1 MLPIKFICFDT
12 IVIYLFVSIITFSCK
27 NKKEY
32 TAPDN
37 PLFSEM
43 NSSETGISFSNLL
56 KDDPK
61 FNVFNY
67 RNFYNGGGVAIGDV
81 NNDGLADIYFT
92 SNMDENKLFL
102 NKGDWKFEDI
112 TKKAG
117 VAGIRAW
124 STGVAMADVNGDG
137 FLDIYVCNSGNVEG
151 DDKENELFIN
161 QGNLTFKEEASKY
174 GLADDGLTTHAAFF
188 DFDLDGDLDCYILN
202 NSYRSIAS
210 FGYNRNLRNLRS
222 PRGGHKLYRNDK
234 GRYID
239 VSEHAGIYGSEIG
252 FGLGVSVADINGDK
266 WPDIYVSND
275 FFEKD
280 YLYINKHD
288 GTFKE
293 SIEDYTG
300 HLSLSS
306 MGSDIADI
314 NNDGLPD
321 IFTSEMLPEDD
332 YKLKM
337 VTRFEEYDIYNTKV
351 KGNYYNQ
358 YIQNCL
364 HLNNGD
370 STFSEIAF
378 LSNVAATDWSWGG
391 LFFDFNNDG
400 WKDLFVANGIYK
412 DITNQDYI
420 EFLADEQVKKKV
432 AIEGEFKYKDFL
444 DPAPSN
450 PIPNYAFVNNKNLSF
465 ENKAYDLGL
474 GKPGFSNGAAYGDL
488 DNDGDLDLVVNN
500 LNAESSVYKNTTSEK
515 TGASFIKVR
524 LQGEGMNRF
533 GIGSEV
539 KVYSQGQV
547 FTQIQMLARGFESS
561 VDPIQTFGLGKATEI
576 DSIVIVWPDLKKQTI
591 QKPALNKLLIAKQAE
606 AVDRFMYPSA
616 PKPLYTNISKQSVRG
631 FAMHAENYF
640 IDFDRERLL
649 PHLISMEGPHCA
661 KGDVNRDGLDDI
673 FVTGAKSDSGKL
685 FIQTKSG
692 QFVRTKQKALDVSN
706 PADGIGAA
714 LFDADGDKD
723 LDLFVVYGGN
733 EDLSGSSNLRPSL
746 YLNDGKGNYTF
757 AVNNTPGISTNASC
771 ARAGDI
777 DNDGDLDLFIGGRSI
792 PGKYGFAPKSYLLI
806 NDGSAKFDEQT
817 TEVAPD
823 LQEAGMITDAAW
835 EDVDKDGRLDL
846 IVVGEWMPL
855 TVFFNRGNKL
865 SKKETAF
872 SEGWWNCVKT
882 ADVDEDGDPD
892 LILGNLGLN
901 SKIKGDLKHPAQL
914 YVKDFDNNGQTE
926 TVLTYYKSDGISYP
940 LHLKPELTA
949 QMPLL
954 RKKFLKYADYASK
967 PIEKVFDENQLKN
980 AIIRKAYELQSCIA
994 INDGK
999 GNFTLQALPRRAQFS
1014 PIYAFL
1020 IDDLD
1025 GDGRLDILSGGNFFG
1040 VKPELG
1046 RYDGSYTVFLK
1057 GDGKGNFSFVPNRQ
1071 TGIIIKNEI
1080 RDIVKI
1086 KTATGE
1092 VLLFAKNNDPIE
1104 IYKRNF

>member
-1 MLPIKFICFDT
+1 MLFTKLKCFEA
-12 IVIYLFVSIITFSCK
+12 VFSCAFVCMITFSCK
-27 NKKEY
+27 SNTEY
-32 TAPDN
+32 LAPDN
-37 PLFSEM
+37 PLFLEM
-43 NSSETGISFSNLL
+43 NSSHTGISYSNIL
-56 KDDPK
+56 KDDLK

-67 RNFYNGGGVAIGDV
+67 RNFYNGGGVGIGDV

-92 SNMDENKLFL
+92 SNMGENKLFL
-102 NKGDWKFEDI
+102 NKGNWKFEDI
-112 TKKAG
+112 TQRAG
-117 VAGIRAW
+117 VAGKRAW

-137 FLDIYVCNSGNVEG
+137 FLDIYACNSGNIEN
-151 DDKENELFIN
+151 DDKQNELFIN

-210 FGYNRNLRNLRS
+210 FGYNRNLRHVRS
-222 PRGGHKLYRNDK
+222 PRGGHKLYRNDN
-234 GRYID
+234 GHYID
-239 VSEHAGIYGSEIG
+239 ISEKAGIYGSEIG
-252 FGLGVSVADINGDK
+252 FGLGVSVADVNGDK

-280 YLYINKHD
+280 YLYINKQN

-337 VTRFEEYDIYNTKV
+337 VTRFEDYDIYNAKV
-351 KGNYYNQ
+351 KGDYYNQ

-378 LSNVAATDWSWGG
+378 LSNVGATDWSWGG

-400 WKDLFVANGIYK
+400 WKDLFVCNGIYK

-420 EFLADEQVKKKV
+420 EFLSDEQAKKKV
-432 AIEGEFKYKDFL
+432 AAKGEFNYKDFL
-444 DPAPSN
+444 EPAPSN
-450 PIPNYAFVNNKNLSF
+450 AIPDYAFVNNKNLVF
-465 ENKAYDLGL
+465 ENKAYALGL

-488 DNDGDLDLVVNN
+488 DNDGDLDLVVNK
-500 LNAESSVYKNTTSEK
+500 LNMESSVFRNTTSE
-515 TGASFIKVR
+515 TARTSFIKVK
-524 LQGEGMNRF
+524 LEGEGMNRF

-539 KVYSQGQV
+539 KVYSQGQI
-547 FTQIQMLARGFESS
+547 FTQIQMLSRGFQSS
-561 VDPIQTFGLGKATEI
+561 VDPIQTFGLGKAKAI

-591 QKPALNKLLIAKQAE
+591 QKPALNKLLTAKQELATE
-606 AVDRFMYPSA
+606 IYITPSA

-640 IDFDRERLL
+640 IDFNRERLL

-661 KGDVNRDGLDDI
+661 KGDVNEDGLDDVY
-673 FVTGAKSDSGKL
+673 VTGAKSDSGKL
-685 FIQTKSG
+685 FIQNRNG
-692 QFVRTKQKALDVSN
+692 QFVRAKQKAFDVSN
-706 PADGIGAA
+706 LADGVGSA

-733 EDLSGSSNLRPSL
+733 EDLPESPNLQPKL
-746 YLNDGKGNYTF
+746 YLNDGKGSYTF
-757 AVNNTPGISTNASC
+757 TVNNIPGISINASC
-771 ARAGDI
+771 ARAGDL
-777 DNDGDLDLFIGGRSI
+777 DNDGDMDIFIGGRLI

-806 NDGSAKFDEQT
+806 NDGSGKFDEQT
-817 TEVAPD
+817 REMAPG

-835 EDVDKDGRLDL
+835 QDVDKDGWQDL
-846 IVVGEWMPL
+846 VVVGEWMPL
-855 TVFFNRGNKL
+855 TVFFNNGKKFF
-865 SKKETAF
+865 KKETPF
-872 SEGWWNCVKT
+872 SEGWWNCVKS
-882 ADVDEDGDPD
+882 ADVDGDGDQD

-901 SKIKGDLKHPAQL
+901 SKIKGDAKHPVQL

-926 TVLTYYKSDGISYP
+926 TVLTYYKSDSISYP
-940 LHLKPELTA
+940 LHLKPEITA

-967 PIEKVFDENQLKN
+967 PIQEVLDEDQLKN
-980 AIIRKAYELQSCIA
+980 TIIRKAYELQSSIA

-999 GNFTLQALPRRAQFS
+999 GNFILQALPKRAQFS
-1014 PIYAFL
+1014 PIYTFL

-1025 GDGRLDILSGGNFFG
+1025 GDGRLDILSGGNYFG
-1040 VKPELG
+1040 VKPEIG
-1046 RYDGSYTVFLK
+1046 RYDGSYTVLLK
-1057 GDGKGNFSFVPNRQ
+1057 GDGKGNFSFIPNKQ

-1080 RDIVKI
+1080 RDIVKM

-1092 VLLFAKNNDPIE
+1092 VLLFAKNNDLIE
-1104 IYKRNF
+1104 IYKRNN